1 MPSGEKISITGVHGS
16 AFDSFE
22 PCTEAPG
29 TIAALERKKG
39 LKVAT
44 GSGYIYISRI
54 LPPMKKEMDAV
65 SFCNGRKNVIGS
77 VLEG

>member
-1 MPSGEKISITGVHGS
+1 M
-16 AFDSFE
+16 
-22 PCTEAPG
+22 
-29 TIAALERKKG
+29 ALDRKKG